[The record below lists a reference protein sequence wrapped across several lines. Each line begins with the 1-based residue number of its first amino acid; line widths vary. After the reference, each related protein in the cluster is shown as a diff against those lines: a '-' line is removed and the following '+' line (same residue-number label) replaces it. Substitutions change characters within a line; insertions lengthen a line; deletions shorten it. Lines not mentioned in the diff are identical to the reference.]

1 MNYLPNWHLAH
12 ETRVLSTTSQS
23 SETSLHRE
31 TTLMNND
38 DDRAVAV
45 SCVVFERYGEYNEN
59 ENEKWGHK
67 LEDTYVMG
75 GGRERKRPILMVR
88 P

>member
-1 MNYLPNWHLAH
+1 
-12 ETRVLSTTSQS
+12 
-23 SETSLHRE
+23 
-31 TTLMNND
+31 MNND

>member
-1 MNYLPNWHLAH
+1 MDYLPNRHLEH
-12 ETRVLSTTSQS
+12 ETRVLSKTSQS

-38 DDRAVAV
+38 DDRAVAA
-45 SCVVFERYGEYNEN
+45 SCVVFERYGECNEN
-59 ENEKWGHK
+59 EIEKWGHK
-67 LEDTYVMG
+67 LEDTSVMG
-75 GGRERKRPILMVR
+75 VGRERKRPIFMVR